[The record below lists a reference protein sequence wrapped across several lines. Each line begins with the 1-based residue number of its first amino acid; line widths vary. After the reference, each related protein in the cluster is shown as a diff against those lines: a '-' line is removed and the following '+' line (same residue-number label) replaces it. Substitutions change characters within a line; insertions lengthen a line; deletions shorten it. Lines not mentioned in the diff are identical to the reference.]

1 MPNPPLSRELAEE
14 AVAAVNEALERG
26 YRPPG
31 MTGTGKGAIA
41 MAGDALGLTG
51 GTMQTRLR
59 SAKHV
64 HGLESDVSLWRD
76 PRKAEIIPAA
86 PTPEAPDAVET
97 VSVALRKTPHTL
109 DELAKAARI
118 SRGQALDI
126 IDNMRASGVNV
137 HQFGDRWSIEKH
149 SVPAFAEGEGD
160 EYRSR
165 PDNTFLCGVA
175 SDSHLCSKYER
186 MDCLNDLYDRF
197 EAAGVDRVFHCGNW
211 IEGEARFNKHEL
223 LVHGMTQ
230 QLDYLAENYPQR
242 PGIKT
247 YAVAGDDHE
256 GWYAQREGI
265 DIGKYA
271 ENVMRDHGR
280 DDWINLGY
288 MEAHVPLVNAN
299 TGKQAMLAIVHP
311 GGGAAYADS
320 YVVQKIVESL
330 EGGEKPAVAF
340 YGHYHRQLAGE
351 YRNVWW
357 LLAASTKD
365 QDIFMRKKRLR
376 SVVGGAI
383 VGMKQDPETGAIIT
397 FTPELVRYF
406 NRGYYEGRWSHSGNV
421 VLPERGA
428 EMPENRDGK

>member
-1 MPNPPLSRELAEE
+1 MPTKPLDRAIYEKYIAATEE
-14 AVAAVNEALERG
+14 ALAQG

-31 MTGTGKGAIA
+31 IGGNGPAAKVVAADSLKINRTTFSN
-41 MAGDALGLTG
+41 ALD
-51 GTMQTRLR
+51 R
-59 SAKHV
+59 AKHL
-64 HGLESDVSLWRD
+64 HDIESDWSLWHN
-76 PRKAEIIPAA
+76 PHKAETIPPA
-86 PTPEAPDAVET
+86 PIPEAPDAAEDI
-97 VSVALRKTPHTL
+97 SEALRKNPYTL
-109 DELAKAARI
+109 DELANWAKV

-137 HQFGDRWSIEKH
+137 HQFGERWSIEKH
-149 SVPAFAEGEGD
+149 SVPAFAEGEGE
-160 EYRSR
+160 EYLSR

-175 SDSHLCSKYER
+175 SDSHLGSKYER

-211 IEGEARFNKHEL
+211 IEGESRFNKHEL
-223 LVHGMTQ
+223 LIHGMTQ
-230 QLDYLAENYPQR
+230 QLDYLAKHYPSR

-256 GWYAQREGI
+256 GWYAQREGV

-271 ENVMRDHGR
+271 ENIMRDYGR
-280 DDWINLGY
+280 DDWVNLGY

-299 TGKQAMLAIVHP
+299 TGKQATLAVVHP
-311 GGGAAYADS
+311 GGGASYADS
-320 YVVQKIVESL
+320 YVVQKILESL

-340 YGHYHRQLAGE
+340 YGHYHKQLAGE

-365 QDIFMRKKRLR
+365 QDMFMRKKRLR

-383 VGMKQDPETGAIIT
+383 VLMKQDPETGAIFS
-397 FTPELVRYF
+397 FTPELIRYF
-406 NRGYYEGRWSHSGNV
+406 NKDYYSGRWSHSGPV
-421 VLPERGA
+421 VLPERIAG
-428 EMPENRDGK
+428 P